1 MWLLFL
7 ALTSW
12 LINTTWKSV
21 EYNNIGSQALIIAVN
36 PSPHTSESD
45 QVSPFFFRPFFTC
58 YCVHWFAEKPELG
71 KSNLL
76 KAELG

>member
-12 LINTTWKSV
+12 LINKTWKSV
-21 EYNNIGSQALIIAVN
+21 EYDNIGSLALIIAVN

-45 QVSPFFFRPFFTC
+45 QVSPFFFFSPFFHMQLC
-58 YCVHWFAEKPELG
+58 SLVC
-71 KSNLL
+71 
-76 KAELG
+76 